1 MAAKKKTAAKKTTS
15 KKPAAKPAAH
25 KAAAKPAA
33 KPKAAPPKEYGPRPD
48 KGSPVDMYVA
58 KLPKAEKEICLALM
72 ALVREAVPGVHA
84 EIKWG
89 MPVFTHHGLLCYV
102 RSAKAYTR
110 FGFYDHAGVMPDPL
124 GLLEGE
130 SESGRHVKIKSLAEM
145 DKKRITEWVKIAA
158 RENSRTASS

>member
-15 KKPAAKPAAH
+15 KKPAPAQK
-25 KAAAKPAA
+25 KAPAPA
-33 KPKAAPPKEYGPRPD
+33 KEYGPRPD
-48 KGSPVDMYVA
+48 KGSPVDQYVA
-58 KLPKAEKEICLALM
+58 KLPREERVICLALM
-72 ALVREAVPGVHA
+72 ALVKDAVPGAQA

-89 MPVFTHHGLLCYV
+89 MPVFTHHGLLCYI
-102 RSAKAYTR
+102 RSGKAYTR

-130 SESGRHVKIKSLAEM
+130 SESGRHVKVKSVAEM
-145 DKKRITEWVKIAA
+145 DKKRISEWVKIAA